1 MDIDENW
8 RGGRRYMAQD
18 GINKLLNP
26 EFEEHSE
33 HSFKLVDELLELE
46 AQNVIYTT
54 CQDTTK
60 TCIIKLSF

>member
-54 CQDTTK
+54 
-60 TCIIKLSF
+60 